1 MLRFIFASAFIL
13 SLISALAYAGDL
25 ESEIECM
32 KVGELWKSDHFNYPG
47 LMDKYPSHSDGSG
60 GFTIDFSVHYNRKDQ
75 TCYALV
81 EDTFRP
87 SATSYLKKISRGK
100 NLYNA
105 ISKEILAWSKSN
117 GPFTLADGEIVNPK
131 DRPFMYTLWK
141 FFKPDGSFF
150 VRDYAESYINKKMEN
165 GRE

>member
-1 MLRFIFASAFIL
+1 MRRTIISSASAC
-13 SLISALAYAGDL
+13 SLIFGVAIAGEL

-47 LMDKYPSHSDGSG
+47 LMDKYPSHSDSTGS
-60 GFTIDFSVHYNRKDQ
+60 FTIDFSVHYNRKDQ
-75 TCYALV
+75 TCYTLV

-87 SATSYLKKISRGK
+87 SASSFIKKVGYGK
-100 NLYNA
+100 TLYNA
-105 ISKEILAWSKSN
+105 ISKEKLAWSNSN
-117 GPFTLADGEIVNPK
+117 GTFAPADGEIVNPK

-150 VRDYAESYINKKMEN
+150 VRDHAESYMNSKMEN
-165 GRE
+165 GR